1 MRVGCCAVSG
11 RYRAQDGSFG
21 CGGDFRVRRGLPGIK
36 SSTKVHENATT
47 TPQCTQKAHVERQ
60 FWPAGRSGGQLY
72 WHHQASVAPPHSHS
86 HDGRGRRDDC
96 SGGCAGQVVAL
107 GDGALLT
114 NGPVT
119 NGPVGR
125 GPAKMA

>member
-1 MRVGCCAVSG
+1 MLK
-11 RYRAQDGSFG
+11 GS
-21 CGGDFRVRRGLPGIK
+21 
-36 SSTKVHENATT
+36 
-47 TPQCTQKAHVERQ
+47 

-72 WHHQASVAPPHSHS
+72 WHHQALVAPPHSHS

-114 NGPVT
+114 NGPSDER
-119 NGPVGR
+119 PSWRAQRR
-125 GPAKMA
+125 GLVKRGLNQVLVVQAV